1 MVSCRYIRNKIIYCI
16 SQSWRAADKRAATN
30 DDMAKCIKAINKK
43 LAPMAQEISVTKC
56 GITNGNFV
64 VFADTSEAAIMK

>member
-1 MVSCRYIRNKIIYCI
+1 
-16 SQSWRAADKRAATN
+16 
-30 DDMAKCIKAINKK
+30 MAKCIKAINKK